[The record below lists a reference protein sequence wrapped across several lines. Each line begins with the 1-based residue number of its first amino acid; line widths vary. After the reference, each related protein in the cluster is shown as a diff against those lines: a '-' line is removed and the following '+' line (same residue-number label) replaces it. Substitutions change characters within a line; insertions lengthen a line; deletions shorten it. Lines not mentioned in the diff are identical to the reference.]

1 MDLRSTPASVVLYDE
16 VFLFYAT
23 FFTIY
28 KLIITQYMKCM
39 IHGTVQV
46 YNTWSIQ
53 HNTSSAPRQL
63 FENCLKDNFQFI
75 KYAWDSNR
83 I

>member
-1 MDLRSTPASVVLYDE
+1 
-16 VFLFYAT
+16 
-23 FFTIY
+23 
-28 KLIITQYMKCM
+28 MKCM
-39 IHGTVQV
+39 IHGTVQG

-63 FENCLKDNFQFI
+63 FENCLKDNFQLIYKICLRFQYNVI
-75 KYAWDSNR
+75 CKVALHAKLCQKPVMYLKNP